1 MAGPVKIL
9 VIRFSAMGDVAMAQP
24 VLKEFTAAYPQIELL
39 VVSRGLFRPFFQGMD
54 RVSFHDIDPGGKHKG
69 IFGLYRL
76 FKELKAQQV
85 TAVADLH
92 NNLRSRILTTFF
104 SIAGIRSV
112 TLDKG
117 RQEKKLLTRKAG
129 KRLIPLALTVQRY
142 AEVFTKLGYPFA
154 LRNTLQTPQ
163 PEQLEAGILSPELAD
178 LLAGKQS
185 VAKQPATGQSETGQL
200 VQRLATEQS
209 DIPEAP
215 ARQITGAAKWIGI
228 SPFAQHRQKVYPL
241 HKLEEVLLALAN
253 KGHQLFIFGGSA
265 EEAQIAEGWASK
277 HPNITALV
285 RKMKLTEELK
295 FISNLDLMLSMDSSG
310 MHLSSLKNIPVVS
323 VWGATHPYAGFLG
336 YGQSISDA
344 VQTDLYCRPC
354 SVYGN
359 VPCYRGD
366 FACMN
371 NLAPQTVADK
381 VLDKLEKLDK
391 LNND

>member
-9 VIRFSAMGDVAMAQP
+9 VIRFSAMGDVAMTQP
-24 VLKEFTAAYPQIELL
+24 VLKEFSAAYPQVELL
-39 VVSRGLFRPFFQGMD
+39 VISRGLFRPFFQGMD
-54 RVSFHDIDPGGKHKG
+54 KISFHDIEPGGKHKG

-92 NNLRSRILTTFF
+92 NNLRSRILTIFF

-117 RQEKKLLTRKAG
+117 RQEKRLLTRKAD
-129 KRLIPLALTVQRY
+129 KKLIPLALTVQRY
-142 AEVFTKLGYPFA
+142 AEVFKKLGYPFT
-154 LRNTLQTPQ
+154 LRNALQKPQ
-163 PEQLEAGILSPELAD
+163 PEELEAGILGHEIISLLNARQLAAKQS
-178 LLAGKQS
+178 LAGQS
-185 VAKQPATGQSETGQL
+185 ANL
-200 VQRLATEQS
+200 LATERSVIIETAATQAKGS
-209 DIPEAP
+209 
-215 ARQITGAAKWIGI
+215 TAKWIGI
-228 SPFAQHRQKVYPL
+228 SPFAQHLQKVYPL

-253 KGHQLFIFGGSA
+253 HGHQLFIFGGSA
-265 EEAQIAEGWASK
+265 EEAQIAEDWASK
-277 HPNITALV
+277 HENITTLV
-285 RKMKLTEELK
+285 RKMKLAEELK

-310 MHLSSLKNIPVVS
+310 MHLASLKNIPVVS

-371 NLAPQTVADK
+371 NLAPQTVVNK
-381 VLDKLEKLDK
+381 VLNKLKD
-391 LNND
+391 D

>member
-9 VIRFSAMGDVAMAQP
+9 VIRFSAMGDVAMTQP

-54 RVSFHDIDPGGKHKG
+54 KVSFHDIEPGGKHKG

-76 FKELKAQQV
+76 FKELKAEHV

-104 SIAGIRSV
+104 SMAGIRSV

-117 RQEKKLLTRKAG
+117 RQEKKLLTRKTN
-129 KRLIPLALTVQRY
+129 KKLIPLTLTVRRY
-142 AEVFTKLGYPFA
+142 ADVFKKLGYPFT
-154 LRNTLQTPQ
+154 LRNTLQKPQ
-163 PEQLEAGILSPELAD
+163 AEELEAGLLSPEIAG
-178 LLAGKQS
+178 LLAARHAAG
-185 VAKQPATGQSETGQL
+185 VQPAIETA
-200 VQRLATEQS
+200 VKPTT
-209 DIPEAP
+209 D
-215 ARQITGAAKWIGI
+215 TTKWIGI
-228 SPFAQHRQKVYPL
+228 SPFAQHLQKVYPL

-253 KGHQLFIFGGSA
+253 HGHQLFIFGGSA

-277 HPNITALV
+277 HQNITTLV

-310 MHLSSLKNIPVVS
+310 MHLASIKNIPVVS

-371 NLAPQTVADK
+371 NLAPQTVVDK
-381 VLDKLEKLDK
+381 VLNK